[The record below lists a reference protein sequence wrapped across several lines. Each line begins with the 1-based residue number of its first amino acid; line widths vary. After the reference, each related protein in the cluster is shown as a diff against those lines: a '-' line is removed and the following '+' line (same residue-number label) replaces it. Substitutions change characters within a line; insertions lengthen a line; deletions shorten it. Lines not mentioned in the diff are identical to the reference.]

1 MITPDKYDAARSL
14 KEKILF
20 VLSKLQKASA
30 DEVAMEVMELDGIST
45 EDGVGDITKDIND
58 ELHKMLEEGEV
69 EKIKKDH
76 REKVRYRN
84 QRNNEQGTRNV
95 E

>member
-1 MITPDKYDAARSL
+1 MAIPDKYDGAKSL
-14 KEKILF
+14 KEKILY
-20 VLSKLQKASA
+20 VLSKLEKGSA

-69 EKIKKDH
+69 ERIKKDH
-76 REKVRYRN
+76 REKVRYVR
-84 QRNNEQGTRNV
+84 TR
-95 E
+95 